1 MNVVTSVTIL
11 LNAAHE
17 PKSGQSVVPAISFG
31 NPDAMAQIRSF
42 EKYNLRGLSLLS
54 KSFHWSNGGGTH
66 FPID

>member
-1 MNVVTSVTIL
+1 MNVVASVTFL
-11 LNAAHE
+11 LNAVHE
-17 PKSGQSVVPAISFG
+17 PKSCESVIPPISFG
-31 NPDAMAQIRSF
+31 NPDAMAQIRSY